1 MRTFEFNLK
10 YQIMKKLTILALAAV
25 FSASAFA
32 QDVYKQISK
41 IKNYK
46 EAYNLLQDN
55 LSSLSAEEKAKC
67 YNALVDIALNKV
79 AKEQGTITSNQMAQ
93 QLNTKVEPYDTVGLY
108 RAVMRAFESG
118 VACDEFDMQP
128 NEKGKVKPKF
138 HKSNGDRLYPIRFH
152 LINAGI
158 HYQTSDPKLSYKFL
172 ATYVESAD
180 YPLFAEQDKSND
192 VNLTQIAYY
201 AARDAYFAKDYI
213 KAEKYADI
221 AMQDTAILN
230 DALQLKLAVMQNQ
243 LKTHEDTLNYITKLE
258 EIYAKD
264 ETNDVVFSTICSM
277 MISVNDKEGMNT
289 LVQAKLAKD
298 PDNFTALAMQGQAYM
313 SESKWDEAIASFDK
327 AAASQ
332 PDNVAIMA
340 SVGNCYMYKAQE
352 TAQNELA
359 DKKSL
364 TPDAENAIVDIYK
377 QAISYLEKAR
387 DMDKTMQFKSFWA
400 YSLYTC
406 CYRALGPDDAKTKEA
421 EALTK

>member
-1 MRTFEFNLK
+1 
-10 YQIMKKLTILALAAV
+10 MKKLTMLALAAV

-41 IKNYK
+41 IKDYK
-46 EAYNLLQDN
+46 EAYNLLQAN
-55 LSSLSAEEKAKC
+55 LGSLSAEEKAKC
-67 YNALVDIALNKV
+67 YNALVDIALDKV

-93 QLNTKVEPYDTVGLY
+93 QLNTKVEQYDTVGLY
-108 RAVMRAFESG
+108 DAVMNALENG

-158 HYQTSDPKLSYKFL
+158 YYQTSNPELSYKYL

-180 YPLFAEQDKSND
+180 YPLFKEQDKSKD
-192 VNLTQIAYY
+192 ANLTQIAYY
-201 AARDAYFAKDYI
+201 AARDAYFAKDYV

-221 AMQDTAILN
+221 AMQDTAMSK

-243 LKTHEDTLNYITKLE
+243 LKTHEDTLNYITKLKD
-258 EIYAKD
+258 IYAKD

-277 MISVNDKEGMNT
+277 MISVNDKAGLNS

-298 PDNFTALAMQGQAYM
+298 PNNFTALAMQGQAYM
-313 SESKWDEAIASFDK
+313 SDSKWDEAIASFNK

-352 TAQNELA
+352 TAQKELA
-359 DKKSL
+359 GKKSL
-364 TPDAENAIVDIYK
+364 TPEAEKAIIDIYK
-377 QAISYLEKAR
+377 QAISCLEKAR